1 MTQPGR
7 RNPRTERTRAALIA
21 AGRRLFSER
30 PVDAVTV
37 DDIVQAAE
45 VGKGSFYNRFSDR
58 EALLRAISVE
68 IRASIEQAV
77 GQANADVQD
86 PARRLARAVCTYF
99 GIGLS
104 SSLSNQRHEL

>member
-1 MTQPGR
+1 VTQPGP

-45 VGKGSFYNRFSDR
+45 VGKELLQGADLRRQFRSDLMLRFR
-58 EALLRAISVE
+58 
-68 IRASIEQAV
+68 
-77 GQANADVQD
+77 
-86 PARRLARAVCTYF
+86 
-99 GIGLS
+99 
-104 SSLSNQRHEL
+104 